1 MSHAMPIVTNTNEMP
16 AKANPTTYQMPVN
29 RTPFER
35 RAGVRAADRRLL
47 AEGTATGDRPG
58 QPPSA
63 ILPVGTEGAANR
75 RIGSPWGRLGV
86 GERCASSARAVR
98 APLPVLV
105 VPDRRED
112 CRGAATAINRAFAVV
127 VGSVSGPS
135 GTRCRRVAGGPAIDA
150 RMPSPGTG

>member
-58 QPPSA
+58 QPPTA
-63 ILPVGTEGAANR
+63 ILSVGTEGAANR
-75 RIGSPWGRLGV
+75 RWGSPRGRLGS
-86 GERCASSARAVR
+86 GSGARR
-98 APLPVLV
+98 ARVQFARRSPYWSCPTDAKTAGVWSVPSIGRLP
-105 VPDRRED
+105 
-112 CRGAATAINRAFAVV
+112 
-127 VGSVSGPS
+127 
-135 GTRCRRVAGGPAIDA
+135 
-150 RMPSPGTG
+150 

>member
-16 AKANPTTYQMPVN
+16 AKANPTTYQLPVN

-58 QPPSA
+58 QPPKA

-75 RIGSPWGRLGV
+75 RWGSPRGRLGR
-86 GERCASSARAVR
+86 GAVR
-98 APLPVLV
+98 VERACSSRAAPRTGRARPTQRLP
-105 VPDRRED
+105 
-112 CRGAATAINRAFAVV
+112 
-127 VGSVSGPS
+127 
-135 GTRCRRVAGGPAIDA
+135 
-150 RMPSPGTG
+150 